1 MSPERGAAPSHADLL
16 RFLAFVLGL
25 FLLADSVSQLVQASN
40 GFQVAN
46 RNWRI
51 ANFRLLFTQI
61 TPLVLALLLVGQYV
75 TRNGKWKG
83 VGLISLVLALIT
95 IGLAVV
101 YLIDASAVMGALSGP
116 PLGQMKRTSA
126 QVLLSSLAFG
136 LALLWAGM
144 MSLRT
149 RST

>member
-1 MSPERGAAPSHADLL
+1 MSRMNGASPSHGDLL
-16 RFLAFVLGL
+16 RFLALVLGL

-40 GFQVAN
+40 GIQLAN

-51 ANFRLLFTQI
+51 GNFRLLFTQI
-61 TPLVLALLLVGQYV
+61 TPLVLGLLLVGQYM

-83 VGLISLVLALIT
+83 VGLISLLLALIT
-95 IGLAVV
+95 IGLAVA
-101 YLIDASAVMGALSGP
+101 YLIDASAVMGSLSGP
-116 PLGQMKRTSA
+116 SLGQMKRTSA

-144 MSLRT
+144 MALRT

>member
-1 MSPERGAAPSHADLL
+1 
-16 RFLAFVLGL
+16 VLGL

-40 GFQVAN
+40 GSKWPIVTGGSPISGCFSP
-46 RNWRI
+46 RSLR
-51 ANFRLLFTQI
+51 
-61 TPLVLALLLVGQYV
+61 LVLALLLVGQYV

>member
-1 MSPERGAAPSHADLL
+1 MTLERGTPASYAALL
-16 RFLAFVLGL
+16 RFLALILGL

-40 GFQVAN
+40 GLQVAS

-51 ANFRLLFTQI
+51 ANFRLIFTQI
-61 TPLVLALLLVGQYV
+61 TPLVLGLLLVGQYM
-75 TRNGKWKG
+75 TRNGRWKG
-83 VGLISLVLALIT
+83 VGIVSLLLALVIL
-95 IGLAVV
+95 GLAVV
-101 YLIDASAVMGALSGP
+101 YLGDASAVMGTLAGP

-136 LALLWAGM
+136 LALLWVGM

-149 RST
+149 RSA

>member
-1 MSPERGAAPSHADLL
+1 MTAEKGASAYGELL
-16 RFLAFVLGL
+16 RVLAFVLGL

-40 GFQVAN
+40 GFQLAN

-51 ANFRLLFTQI
+51 TNFRLLFTQI
-61 TPLVLALLLVGQYV
+61 TPLVLGLLLVGQYM
-75 TRNGKWKG
+75 TRNGKWRA
-83 VGLISLVLALIT
+83 VGLISLVLALVVL
-95 IGLAVV
+95 GLSGV
-101 YLIDASAVMGALSGP
+101 YLIDASAVMGALAGP

-126 QVLLSSLAFG
+126 QVVLSSLAFG

-149 RST
+149 RAA

>member
-1 MSPERGAAPSHADLL
+1 MNGASPSHGDLL
-16 RFLAFVLGL
+16 RFLALVLGL

-40 GFQVAN
+40 GIQLAN

-51 ANFRLLFTQI
+51 GNFRLLFTQI
-61 TPLVLALLLVGQYV
+61 TPLVLGLLLVGQYM

-83 VGLISLVLALIT
+83 VGLISLLLALIT
-95 IGLAVV
+95 IGLAVA
-101 YLIDASAVMGALSGP
+101 YLIDASAVMGSLSGP
-116 PLGQMKRTSA
+116 SLGQMKRTSA

-144 MSLRT
+144 MALRT

>member
-1 MSPERGAAPSHADLL
+1 MSPERGGSASYGDLL
-16 RFLAFVLGL
+16 RLFAFVLGL

-40 GFQVAN
+40 GFQLAN

-75 TRNGKWKG
+75 ARNGKWKA
-83 VGLISLVLALIT
+83 VGLTSLILALIT
-95 IGLAVV
+95 IGLAAV
-101 YLIDASAVMGALSGP
+101 YLIDASAVMGGLSGP